1 MKPKHLDLFSGIG
14 GFALGAQAVGFE
26 TIGFSEIDP
35 YASAVLKKHWPDI
48 PNYGDVRTVPAVG
61 CDLIT
66 GGFPCQPFS
75 CAGKRRGA
83 ADDRF
88 LWPAMLDVIQ
98 RCRPA
103 WVLGENVAGLI
114 DMELDRCFA
123 DLENAGYEVQPLII
137 PACAVDARHRRY
149 RVWIVAH
156 RDQIGLDERGPCANY
171 IQRERQTKIEVEIGN
186 KRECDASGTCETVS
200 NTKKEQRDRGGK
212 PWHRGGQPANC
223 GGEDRGAVADT
234 NCSGGGQ
241 RMAGPDG
248 SKKGQT
254 RILDN
259 ESSAGDGLQD
269 GRATAVWP
277 VEPGL
282 GRVADGI
289 PNRVDRLKGLGNAIV
304 PQVAE
309 VILREIIKHL

>member
-35 YASAVLKKHWPDI
+35 YVSAVLKKHWPDI
-48 PNYGDVRTVPAVG
+48 PNYGDVRTVPTVG

-75 CAGKRRGA
+75 YAGKRRGS

-103 WVLGENVAGLI
+103 WVLGENVANLI
-114 DMELDRCFA
+114 NMELEGCLV
-123 DLENAGYEVQPLII
+123 DLESIGYEVQPIVI
-137 PACAVDARHRRY
+137 PACGVGAEHLRE
-149 RVWIVAH
+149 RVWIIANNP
-156 RDQIGLDERGPCANY
+156 RFALEKSKMAFPERTISKSGKY
-171 IQRERQTKIEVEIGN
+171 LQRLPGSLWEFDRETYLGEMAGEIHG
-186 KRECDASGTCETVS
+186 VS
-200 NTKKEQRDRGGK
+200 N
-212 PWHRGGQPANC
+212 
-223 GGEDRGAVADT
+223 
-234 NCSGGGQ
+234 
-241 RMAGPDG
+241 
-248 SKKGQT
+248 
-254 RILDN
+254 
-259 ESSAGDGLQD
+259 
-269 GRATAVWP
+269 WP
-277 VEPGL
+277 F
-282 GRVADGI
+282 RS
-289 PNRVDRLKGLGNAIV
+289 KGLGNSIV